1 MAHSAGVS
9 DGQGRIE
16 VIDPGAVTGHNY
28 KVTFEDDGS
37 GTLLWNVTD
46 VTNSTKILSGYE
58 QGATYSDPG
67 YPAAD
72 GLAWK
77 VTGPPDAFKQFA
89 VVANKDDS
97 CTEAAPCQG
106 TQDWGGFGG
115 LVPDTS
121 PGRVN
126 QSDGYAWFF
135 HGGGAAGN
143 SYDNM
148 ISRIIRG
155 SGWKYLIPND
165 FEYRFTYEDD
175 NYAYLAYTSGS
186 LVRVPFEMWDV
197 TQGFRL
203 VSWLYDY
210 DGNEKY
216 GLHANDHPGS
226 GGSNDPY
233 TDWHY

>member
-1 MAHSAGVS
+1 MRSGLLLKSLVQTIPEKNKNSTFSNAGV
-9 DGQGRIE
+9 
-16 VIDPGAVTGHNY
+16 
-28 KVTFEDDGS
+28 KS
-37 GTLLWNVTD
+37 G
-46 VTNSTKILSGYE
+46 IL
-58 QGATYSDPG
+58 
-67 YPAAD
+67 
-72 GLAWK
+72 K
-77 VTGPPDAFKQFA
+77 RVF
-89 VVANKDDS
+89 VANKDDS

-175 NYAYLAYTSGS
+175 NYA
-186 LVRVPFEMWDV
+186 
-197 TQGFRL
+197 
-203 VSWLYDY
+203 
-210 DGNEKY
+210 
-216 GLHANDHPGS
+216 
-226 GGSNDPY
+226 
-233 TDWHY
+233 